1 MGWLFLPVL
10 TSEERALKTVEK
22 IAVGLQR
29 KAESI
34 SSSPLVLL
42 FLKLDLLIYFYLN
55 MLFFIIC

>member
-1 MGWLFLPVL
+1 MGWLFLPIL

>member
-42 FLKLDLLIYFYLN
+42 FLKLNLLIYFYLN

>member
-1 MGWLFLPVL
+1 MGWLFLPIL

-42 FLKLDLLIYFYLN
+42 FLKLNLLIYFYLN